1 MTLFDVDYLHLVYS
15 FNLKKEQHE
24 KCSLSVQ
31 FMFMFALK
39 HENIHLSVIL
49 VEEVLKDAK

>member
-1 MTLFDVDYLHLVYS
+1 MWTTCILCIALT
-15 FNLKKEQHE
+15 LKKEQHE